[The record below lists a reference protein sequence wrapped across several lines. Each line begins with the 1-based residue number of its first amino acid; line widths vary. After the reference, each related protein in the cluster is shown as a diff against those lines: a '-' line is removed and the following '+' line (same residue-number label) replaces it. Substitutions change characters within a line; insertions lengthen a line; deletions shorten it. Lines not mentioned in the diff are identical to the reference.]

1 MKNPNRLYWLKK
13 EKTQIENQIKELTV
27 LSAVVMS
34 GMPSGNKVSSPVE
47 RFNERLEQ
55 LKEKLQRKCD
65 EILTE
70 TERIEIYIENI
81 GEDDVRLIARK
92 RFIDNKTFQVIG
104 DEMYIDGTTARKK
117 LKRYFDKVNHQ
128 DNESEAVNNG

>member
-27 LSAVVMS
+27 LSAVAMS

-117 LKRYFDKVNHQ
+117 LKRYFDRENHQ
-128 DNESEAVNNG
+128 DKESEAVNNG